1 MDTQK
6 FDSLIRNA
14 ITGQEKHYDSLAEEA
29 RGRIW
34 GKIQQTQKRRPSV
47 LVFTL
52 AAACALLLL
61 VSSIL
66 FYSLRRSQDMASI
79 QAQTISLLKSKTG
92 LQSATAVNKA
102 LASAEKKT
110 DRKDTVYIVLERIV
124 TAEAASTSPD
134 TVYIQQIVYV
144 NKPAP
149 VSSAENLRETPEI
162 DSTKAASPVKNTE
175 ILISSGSEKPKAK
188 SRKLRIR
195 FGGEHLPENNGNLA
209 LTARY

>member
-14 ITGQEKHYDSLAEEA
+14 ITGQEKHYDSMAEEA

-47 LVFTL
+47 LVFAL
-52 AAACALLLL
+52 AAACALLML

-66 FYSLRRSQDMASI
+66 FYSLQRSKDMASM
-79 QAQTISLLKSKTG
+79 QAQTISLLKSTTG
-92 LQSATAVNKA
+92 LQPAITENKA
-102 LASAEKKT
+102 LPSAEKKT
-110 DRKDTVYIVLERIV
+110 DRKDTVYIVRERIV
-124 TAEAASTSPD
+124 TAKAASTSPD

-144 NKPAP
+144 DKPAP
-149 VSSAENLRETPEI
+149 KSSVENFRETPEI

-175 ILISSGSEKPKAK
+175 ILISSGSENSKAK
-188 SRKLRIR
+188 NRKLRIR
-195 FGGEHLPENNGNLA
+195 FGGEHLPENKENLA
-209 LTARY
+209 LTAKY